1 MQISKRFILSVLCFL
16 LTLILLSAL
25 ILYPVYH
32 YELNDYRD
40 ANLRMSLVGQ
50 IDYLF
55 LGASHGYT
63 SYQPNTVDA
72 ELGNFSYNLSSPL
85 MDWDSKIYMLEKELA
100 RNPVKH
106 VAIEISYN
114 ALSRDETKEFAEGPA
129 VTVQR
134 LDSFGEVLQF
144 MLKHVNVNDW
154 LNIYSRLLAMGLSQW
169 LDLIQGD
176 TSQQICY
183 ENRGFHDTVT
193 NVIRLEEI
201 SATQVHT
208 SYLSENVQK
217 LEQMIQM
224 CKDMQVAYSIVVVPL
239 SDAYLYASEGWDDFY
254 AYMQAFCQE
263 HNCELYDF
271 NLLRDRYTI
280 FSDTSSFFDIV
291 HLSNQGAMAFSKAYA
306 GVMKRV
312 MNGESIDD
320 LFYGSYQEM
329 LLDSPYAK

>member
-1 MQISKRFILSVLCFL
+1 MRISKKLMLSVLCFL
-16 LTLILLSAL
+16 LTLILLSVL
-25 ILYPVYH
+25 ILYPVCH
-32 YELNDYRD
+32 YELDDYRD
-40 ANLRMSLVGQ
+40 ANVRMSLVGQ

-63 SYQPNTVDA
+63 SYQPATVDA

-85 MDWDSKIYMLEKELA
+85 MDWNSRIYMLEKELA

-106 VAIEISYN
+106 VAIEVSYN
-114 ALSRDETKEFAEGPA
+114 ALYRDETKEFAEGPA

-134 LDSFGEVLQF
+134 LDSLGEVLQF

-169 LDLIQGD
+169 LDLIRGD

-183 ENRGFHDTVT
+183 ENRGFHDAVT

-201 SATQVHT
+201 SAEQIHT
-208 SYLSENVQK
+208 NYLSENVQK
-217 LEQMIQM
+217 LEQMIQV
-224 CKDMQVAYSIVVVPL
+224 CKDLQVTCSIVVVPI
-239 SDAYLYASEGWDDFY
+239 SDAYLYTSEGWDGFY
-254 AYMQAFCQE
+254 EYMKDFCQE

-271 NLLRDRYTI
+271 NLLRDRYAI

-291 HLSNQGAMAFSKAYA
+291 HLSNQGATEFSKAYA
-306 GVMKRV
+306 DVMKRV